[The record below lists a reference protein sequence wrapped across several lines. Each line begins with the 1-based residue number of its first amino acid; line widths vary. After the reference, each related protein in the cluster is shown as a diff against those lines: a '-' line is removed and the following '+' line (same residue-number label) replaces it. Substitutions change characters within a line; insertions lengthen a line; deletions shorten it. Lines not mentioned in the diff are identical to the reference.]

1 MKSVFKMVINL
12 SDHLFI
18 IDMLWAVC
26 HKRLYWKPLTHA
38 VCVKWDSGVKAAVI
52 LTTIMLDDSKRQ
64 CLLFIGILFTIYL
77 KGTLDLDFVLG
88 LFIYWRLVFSL
99 IRFFFSVNESIL
111 FWYWSTVLLFFIY
124 NITHVLQMWHT
135 QHMCYTC
142 DSKKTSV
149 QNFLIAGWD
158 NCWYNF
164 VLNLFCKQDVL

>member
-64 CLLFIGILFTIYL
+64 CLFYWNIIYYIL

-99 IRFFFSVNESIL
+99 IGFFFQSTSQFCFGIVLRYYCFLSTILHTCYRCDILSTCITHVTARKQVFKTFWLPVEIIVDIIL
-111 FWYWSTVLLFFIY
+111 FWIY
-124 NITHVLQMWHT
+124 
-135 QHMCYTC
+135 
-142 DSKKTSV
+142 
-149 QNFLIAGWD
+149 FA
-158 NCWYNF
+158 
-164 VLNLFCKQDVL
+164 KQDVL

>member
-26 HKRLYWKPLTHA
+26 HKRLYWKPLTRA

-64 CLLFIGILFTIYL
+64 CL
-77 KGTLDLDFVLG
+77 
-88 LFIYWRLVFSL
+88 FSL
-99 IRFFFSVNESIL
+99 EYYLLYTYRHFRSRLCVRTFYILKISVQPYRVFFSVNESIL
-111 FWYWSTVLLFFIY
+111 FWYCSTVLLFFIY

-135 QHMCYTC
+135 QHMYYTC